1 MAGENTSA
9 LDVSANA
16 SLLLSSSAN
25 RNEST
30 RSSTDATTKMMAVL
44 AKDFFDQPHV
54 VVDSIETGLA
64 DT

>member
-44 AKDFFDQPHV
+44 ARDFQKI
-54 VVDSIETGLA
+54 SSLTSR
-64 DT
+64 T

>member
-44 AKDFFDQPHV
+44 AKDFQKI
-54 VVDSIETGLA
+54 SSLTSR
-64 DT
+64 T